1 MPVCNKEPTTRA
13 SPTPAVQVANGF
25 SLAGCPKPVCSE
37 SHLTRGPTV
46 NCFRHTVRHASAL
59 RAALMLGAALPILA
73 SAPQVVHAQDYTNV
87 AASGR
92 VTDEDGKAIAGATVS
107 ITSSARG
114 VVRSAVTSD
123 TGAYPIAR
131 K

>member
-1 MPVCNKEPTTRA
+1 
-13 SPTPAVQVANGF
+13 
-25 SLAGCPKPVCSE
+25 
-37 SHLTRGPTV
+37 
-46 NCFRHTVRHASAL
+46 
-59 RAALMLGAALPILA
+59 MLGAALPILA

-107 ITSSARG
+107 TTSRDRA

-123 TGAYPIAR
+123 NGAASIPPLAPTPYAFTVTPARHPPYKEAGCSPVRSTGAAHNTTL
-131 K
+131 